1 MRKGLRAFS
10 MMAALG
16 FAALVV
22 TQAMPAFA
30 ADQPLVGKKL
40 LIINK
45 STPGKSVLVFL
56 SKDPSIAKTL
66 AGGSGD
72 PILNGGEVR
81 IITSSTDTALPVPG
95 GGATDGEWVTNGSGN
110 LWKYRKGDGTA
121 GDACKVVL
129 VKDTKLVKAVCKG
142 PAVDAI
148 AIDASAPN
156 ATVEAQVSTGDE
168 TYCAHFNAANG
179 CSQVKDGSF
188 NAGNTVAKYLS
199 KNCGTDLGLCSSPSG
214 AFLEV
219 ASLF

>member
-1 MRKGLRAFS
+1 MSKGLRAFS
-10 MMAALG
+10 VLAASG

-22 TQAMPAFA
+22 AGAMPAFA
-30 ADQPLVGKKL
+30 ADQQVIGKKL

-56 SKDPSIAKTL
+56 SKDPAITKTL
-66 AGGSGD
+66 SGGAGD
-72 PILNGGEVR
+72 PIINGGEVR
-81 IITSSTDTALPVPG
+81 IINLPNDTTFAVPG
-95 GGATDGEWVTNGSGN
+95 GGATDGEWVTNGAGSI
-110 LWKYRKGDGTA
+110 WKYKKGDGTA

-129 VKDTKLVKAVCKG
+129 VKSGFVKAVCKG

-156 ATVEAQVSTGDE
+156 ATVEAQISTGNE

-179 CSQVKDGSF
+179 CSTVKDGSF
-188 NAGNTVAKYLS
+188 NAGGTVAKYLS
-199 KNCGTDLGLCSSPSG
+199 KNCATDLGLCSSPSG
-214 AFLEV
+214 AFLET